1 MHVEFITIIDLGI
14 LLEALV
20 NPWKVVIEIALSH
33 LIGFSNISF
42 ENSLGNTNELNSCAT
57 LIVVSY

>member
-14 LLEALV
+14 LLEALI
-20 NPWKVVIEIALSH
+20 NPWLVVTEIALSH

-42 ENSLGNTNELNSCAT
+42 EYSFGNTNELNSCAT